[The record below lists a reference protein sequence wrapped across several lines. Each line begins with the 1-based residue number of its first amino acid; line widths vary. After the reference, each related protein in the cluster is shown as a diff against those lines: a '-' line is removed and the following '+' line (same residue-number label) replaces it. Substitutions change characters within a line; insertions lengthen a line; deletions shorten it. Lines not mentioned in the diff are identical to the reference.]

1 VNRPNGFTLIEVM
14 IVVAIISILA
24 AIAIPNYNDYL
35 IRSRI
40 THATSQLAERR
51 VRLEQFFQDN
61 HLYYQ
66 AASGGNPA
74 ILSPACDPNNADTTT
89 SPYFDFSCP
98 GATATTYT
106 LTATGKSSMTGF
118 TYTVNQANARQ
129 TTAVISG
136 WGTAPVNC
144 WVTSK
149 GGGC

>member
-1 VNRPNGFTLIEVM
+1 VKNPDGFTLIEVM

-74 ILSPACDPNNADTTT
+74 VMSPACDPNTTDTTT
-89 SPYFDFSCP
+89 STYFDFSCP

-118 TYTVNQANARQ
+118 TYTVNQANVRQ

-136 WGTAPVNC
+136 WGTPPVNC